1 MYTTEENKVT
11 CLISFIYMTNYQN
24 DLKICAGI
32 KKKYTVMGKWVYNMF
47 QSQWDTFHNDLIE
60 YYLYHCLIW

>member
-24 DLKICAGI
+24 DLKIYAGI
-32 KKKYTVMGKWVYNMF
+32 KQKIHSYGKMSLQYVPVTVGYI
-47 QSQWDTFHNDLIE
+47 S
-60 YYLYHCLIW
+60 